1 MDISQNHFALF
12 ALPERMALDGALL
25 DAAFHR
31 VQNEVHPD
39 RFASAGV
46 AAKRLAMQW
55 ATRVN
60 EAYRVLKEPLQRA
73 RYLCELHGVDLEVE
87 SNTRMPAAFLMAQLE
102 WRESLDD
109 AKAAADAEALDQ
121 LLARLTVE
129 FSDATSE
136 IAQLIDGQ
144 HDFAAAGQAVR
155 RLMFLDKT
163 RDDVERAIDA
173 LIV

>member
-1 MDISQNHFALF
+1 MDIAQNHFTLF
-12 ALPERMALDGALL
+12 ALPESMALDSSLL

-39 RFASAGV
+39 RFASAG
-46 AAKRLAMQW
+46 ASAKRVAMQW

-60 EAYRVLKEPLQRA
+60 EAYRILKEPLQRA

-102 WRESLDD
+102 WRELLDEARAASD
-109 AKAAADAEALDQ
+109 ANALEQ
-121 LLARLTVE
+121 LHARLTAE
-129 FSDATSE
+129 FRDETDQ
-136 IAQLIDGQ
+136 IAELIDHQ
-144 HDFAAAGQAVR
+144 HDFVAAAQAVR

-173 LIV
+173 TIV

>member
-1 MDISQNHFALF
+1 MDIAQNHFTLF
-12 ALPERMALDGALL
+12 ALPERMALDSGLL
-25 DAAFHR
+25 DSAFHR

-39 RFASAGV
+39 RFASAG
-46 AAKRLAMQW
+46 ASAKRVAMQW

-109 AKAAADAEALDQ
+109 AKAASDANALED
-121 LLARLTVE
+121 LHARLIAE
-129 FSDATSE
+129 FRSATSE
-136 IAQLIDGQ
+136 ITELIDSQ
-144 HDFAAAGQAVR
+144 HDFTAAAQAVR

-163 RDDVERAIDA
+163 RDDIERAIDA
-173 LIV
+173 SIA